1 MANPAKKYINEEI
14 DRLRSLD
21 GRNHELS
28 KVSRNLN
35 LLALRGDLAPVFHRE
50 SEIESIQKLLL
61 RRTKPNVLLT
71 GPAGCGKTAIAE
83 ALAIHIA
90 YQRANWL
97 AEDAKAEREY
107 NRAYEKWCGNE
118 DRFDPETGE
127 VVIPMPE
134 RREVPKPPL
143 CDVVIY
149 DLSMNSLLSG
159 TRYRGDFEEK
169 LQGIMNVCKQN
180 KDIVLF
186 IDEIHQ
192 MNEIGSADGATG
204 MGQILKPA
212 LARAEVRVIGATTTE
227 ESAILKKDKALAR
240 RFSDVEVRPLI
251 GEKAVSTA
259 DSVLHDYEKFHSVTV
274 KDTTAEQILELVNFH
289 IGGVFPNNFI
299 DVIDEAM
306 SGARFMGIQSIGM
319 MEIKKTLSRMTGHII
334 L

>member
-14 DRLRSLD
+14 DRMRSLD
-21 GRNHELS
+21 SQNRALS
-28 KVSRNLN
+28 SMARNLN

-50 SEIESIQKLLL
+50 SEVDAIQKLLL
-61 RRTKPNVLLT
+61 RRTKPNALLT

-97 AEDAKAEREY
+97 AEDAKADREY
-107 NRAYEKWCGNE
+107 SRAYEKWCAND
-118 DRFDPETGE
+118 DRFDAETGE

-149 DLSMNSLLSG
+149 DLSMNALVSG
-159 TRYRGDFEEK
+159 TKYRGEFEEK
-169 LQGIMNVCKQN
+169 MQNIMECCKRN

-192 MNEIGSADGATG
+192 IGEIGSSEGATN

-212 LARAEVRVIGATTTE
+212 LARAEIRVIGATTTE

-240 RFSDVEVRPLI
+240 RFSDVEVRPLV
-251 GEKAVSTA
+251 GDKALSTA
-259 DSVLHDYEKFHSVTV
+259 DSILRDYEVFHKVTV
-274 KDTTAEQILELVNFH
+274 KDVTAEQILEMVNFH

-306 SGARFMGIQSIGM
+306 SGARFEGKNTIRLP
-319 MEIKKTLSRMTGHII
+319 EIKATLSRMTGNII